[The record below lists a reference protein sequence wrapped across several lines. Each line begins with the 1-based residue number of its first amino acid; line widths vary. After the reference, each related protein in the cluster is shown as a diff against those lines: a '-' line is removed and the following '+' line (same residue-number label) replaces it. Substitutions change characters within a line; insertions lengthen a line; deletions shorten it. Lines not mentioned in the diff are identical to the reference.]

1 MSSFSSL
8 HSKGFIS
15 AIAGAGC
22 VIYGA
27 AAGSHL
33 VLLAGL
39 ALVVL
44 AVVRFRATS
53 RRQGR

>member
-8 HSKGFIS
+8 YRKGVIA
-15 AIAGAGC
+15 AIAGAGL
-22 VIYGA
+22 VIYGV
-27 AAGSHL
+27 AAGAHL
-33 VLLAGL
+33 VLLGGL

-53 RRQGR
+53 RRQER